1 MTPDDVCQ
9 AAVPKG
15 IRLATAVSDE
25 AVMIAG
31 DRADLHF
38 LADLIRAIADD
49 DDDSFAIGPF
59 GAGNLF
65 FASRARIGLWIFRCS
80 FPDPRLEGEVASS
93 FRTFLRLG
101 RAIEGAE
108 ILGADLDSM
117 TDWRASARALE
128 QAGLVRVEG
137 EIVRLTKEGAAV
149 LAPLD
154 GA

>member
-15 IRLATAVSDE
+15 VRLATALSGDNL
-25 AVMIAG
+25 MIAG
-31 DRADLHF
+31 DRAELHF
-38 LADLIRAIADD
+38 LADLLRAIADG

-65 FASRARIGLWIFRCS
+65 FASRARIGLWICRCS

-93 FRTFLRLG
+93 LRTFLRLG
-101 RAIEGAE
+101 RTTEGAE

-117 TDWRASARALE
+117 TDWRLNARELE
-128 QAGLVRVEG
+128 QAGLVRIEG
-137 EIVRLTKEGAAV
+137 EVVRLTKEGAAA